1 MLRRVISAAAA
12 FAAAALAARPA
23 DLVATLPGYGAPP
36 SPWYSGYLDI
46 AGGKHMHYLFQTA
59 QTAPATAPLH
69 LWLNGGPGCS
79 SLEGAFAEMGAL
91 LVDEQDP
98 SKLVANPS
106 SWNNI
111 SHSLYLEAPACVGY
125 SYADDISGCSHDDS
139 SQAADNYQALLVF
152 FTLFPEYAS
161 ADFFITG
168 ESYAGIYVP
177 TLAKAVYLGN
187 KAGGTPQINL
197 KGIMVGNGCLG
208 HSVGVCAFDSRN
220 EIVTNM

>member
-106 SWNNI
+106 TWNNI
-111 SHSLYLEAPACVGY
+111 SHSLYLEG
-125 SYADDISGCSHDDS
+125 
-139 SQAADNYQALLVF
+139 
-152 FTLFPEYAS
+152 
-161 ADFFITG
+161 
-168 ESYAGIYVP
+168 AGLRRVQ
-177 TLAKAVYLGN
+177 L
-187 KAGGTPQINL
+187 
-197 KGIMVGNGCLG
+197 
-208 HSVGVCAFDSRN
+208 R
-220 EIVTNM
+220 